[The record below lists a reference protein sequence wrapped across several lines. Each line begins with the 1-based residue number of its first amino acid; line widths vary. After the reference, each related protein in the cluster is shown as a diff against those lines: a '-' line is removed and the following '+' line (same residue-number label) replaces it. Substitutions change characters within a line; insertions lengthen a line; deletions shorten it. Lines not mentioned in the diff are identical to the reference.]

1 MPGGQ
6 LTDNAD
12 LALRKALDVQLQCIG
27 QGLPASSLREFA
39 TSHLPPG
46 PRVYSFTTPE
56 ASRYSHHS
64 PGTIEYM
71 FPRFATRRLMT

>member
-12 LALRKALDVQLQCIG
+12 LALRETLDAQLQCIR
-27 QGLPASSLREFA
+27 QGLPAASLCEFA
-39 TSHLPPG
+39 ILHLPPR
-46 PRVYSFTTPE
+46 PRVYPYTTQE

-64 PGTIEYM
+64 PGTM
-71 FPRFATRRLMT
+71 